1 MSLSPYNIFML
12 YSKKLLMKSLKQT
25 NFYIS
30 CTLKLYNLI
39 QNCMFS
45 SSPDDGP
52 VKPHPSLCQLLFE
65 SQSPHLVSTV
75 FSGRRL
81 QNDDYE
87 MSSPLDWFTT
97 GYCIT
102 HSDTTSSWS
111 VGFGDG
117 LYSLSPQCLQ
127 AFSSG
132 LHYSSTTTH
141 RSEGTGS
148 LTELTLC
155 SDFNYSLFE
164 YLEIFPSLF
173 PYSQAI
179 TVLELHG
186 DLCSDDRGVS
196 VLQQLSHYCPQL
208 RELQLPGLRPP
219 NLSQVPQL
227 PQHTLDTLILK
238 LPLMKDDS
246 VLGHHLQ
253 QFLALKHLYLWGPDD
268 GWVMMI
274 LSVLMC
280 RGMPL

>member
-1 MSLSPYNIFML
+1 
-12 YSKKLLMKSLKQT
+12 
-25 NFYIS
+25 
-30 CTLKLYNLI
+30 
-39 QNCMFS
+39 
-45 SSPDDGP
+45 
-52 VKPHPSLCQLLFE
+52 
-65 SQSPHLVSTV
+65 
-75 FSGRRL
+75 
-81 QNDDYE
+81 

-111 VGFGDG
+111 VGFGDSG
-117 LYSLSPQCLQ
+117 STPSPQCLQ

-148 LTELTLC
+148 LTELTISTD
-155 SDFNYSLFE
+155 SDKSDSP

-179 TVLELHG
+179 TELVLWG
-186 DLCSDDRGVS
+186 DLCSDDRGVP
-196 VLQQLSHYCPQL
+196 VLQQLSHYCPRL
-208 RELQLPGLRPP
+208 RRLILPRLRPP
-219 NLSQVPQL
+219 YLSLVPQL

-253 QFLALKHLYLWGPDD
+253 QCLALKHLILYGQDD
-268 GWVMMI
+268 E
-274 LSVLMC
+274 
-280 RGMPL
+280 